1 MDAPT
6 RAICLRV
13 TARTFAAEQGVR
25 FLDRAGWHTATTLRV
40 PRSLTLG
47 PLPARRPDLH
57 PVESLGKHIR
67 EHYFGQKAL
76 NALEEVETRRC
87 RAFQALG
94 EHPEVVQA
102 LCGYGWIQTPS
113 AGAPSPDSLAS
124 APPGTSRAKPG

>member
-87 RAFQALG
+87 RAFRALDQQ
-94 EHPEVVQA
+94 PDVVKS
-102 LCGYGWIQTPS
+102 LCGYWWIRAVATRP
-113 AGAPSPDSLAS
+113 L
-124 APPGTSRAKPG
+124 PPGSLRSS